1 MNRAGRW
8 VFGLAVSVAAC
19 GPSTPPPQS
28 PANANVAASG
38 GATCETAVGHLVDV
52 MPATKD
58 SAPPDAVKKVH
69 DMLVSHCQSDAWSPQ
84 LMQCLTDMKAMSDA
98 DHCESL
104 MTPAQNEALNKERG
118 PEENAPAPAEATMPA
133 VPPPAATSPSP
144 APPSSRS
151 GTAKPG
157 KSGDPC
163 DGGN

>member
-8 VFGLAVSVAAC
+8 VFSLAVVFAAC

-28 PANANVAASG
+28 PPNANVAATG
-38 GATCETAVGHLVDV
+38 GATCESAASHLID
-52 MPATKD
+52 MM
-58 SAPPDAVKKVH
+58 SADKKAPPPPDAVKKLH
-69 DMLVSHCQSDAWSPQ
+69 DVLVAHCQTDAWSPP
-84 LMQCLTDMKAMSDA
+84 LLQCLTDMKAVEDSER
-98 DHCESL
+98 CESM

-118 PEENAPAPAEATMPA
+118 PDDNAPAPAEATTPA
-133 VPPPAATSPSP
+133 ASPPAAQPPPS
-144 APPSSRS
+144 SSRS